1 MKWILNIVGV
11 IMILVGLVWILQG
24 VNILGG
30 SFMSGKILYSFLGI
44 GLGVVGLIVLAVT
57 NRGSRA
63 GTKM

>member
-30 SFMSGKILYSFLGI
+30 SFMSGNILYSFLGI